1 MGADRTIDLGAS
13 VQLTPIITILPAGT
27 GRASSY
33 QWTPPGGLNNPS
45 IADPMAAPSVNTKY
59 QLEVTTDGGC
69 KADGDITVRVIN
81 GNVGIPNAFT
91 PNGDGHNDIFY
102 VAGGGITRLIKQ
114 FAVLKRD
121 GQQLFSVSN
130 VPPGD
135 PAFGWDGKYHGQP
148 VEMGTYVYYAV
159 LIMLD
164 GTSQQIKGTVT
175 LVR

>member
-1 MGADRTIDLGAS
+1 
-13 VQLTPIITILPAGT
+13 
-27 GRASSY
+27 
-33 QWTPPGGLNNPS
+33 
-45 IADPMAAPSVNTKY
+45 
-59 QLEVTTDGGC
+59 
-69 KADGDITVRVIN
+69 
-81 GNVGIPNAFT
+81 
-91 PNGDGHNDIFY
+91 
-102 VAGGGITRLIKQ
+102 
-114 FAVLKRD
+114 KRD

-135 PAFGWDGKYHGQP
+135 PAFGWDGKYRGQP